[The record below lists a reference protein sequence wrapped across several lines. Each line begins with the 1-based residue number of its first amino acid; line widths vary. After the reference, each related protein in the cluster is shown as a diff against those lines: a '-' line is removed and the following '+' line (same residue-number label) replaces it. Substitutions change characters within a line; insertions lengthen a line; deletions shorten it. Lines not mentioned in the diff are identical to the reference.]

1 MIIEEENFM
10 VYKVYQKRSLCLGTI
25 IGWITDLVHSY
36 HEAKSSILPNINM
49 CRKDDICVV
58 PVTIWQ
64 MFSGIAN
71 KSFHLLNTFLL
82 TNIKTCK
89 FWKFE
94 DKSILLKLKDLISN
108 VIPNLSL
115 VIFCVFSFNVFI
127 TLCIYSKTNKIIPK
141 QILND

>member
-64 MFSGIAN
+64 MFSGIAH

-82 TNIKTCK
+82 TNIKILN
-89 FWKFE
+89 FRNWKK
-94 DKSILLKLKDLISN
+94 KSILLKEFLVNLCWYFYGVLI
-108 VIPNLSL
+108 
-115 VIFCVFSFNVFI
+115 NVFI
-127 TLCIYSKTNKIIPK
+127 TFITYAFIPK
-141 QILND
+141 QIIQTQILND